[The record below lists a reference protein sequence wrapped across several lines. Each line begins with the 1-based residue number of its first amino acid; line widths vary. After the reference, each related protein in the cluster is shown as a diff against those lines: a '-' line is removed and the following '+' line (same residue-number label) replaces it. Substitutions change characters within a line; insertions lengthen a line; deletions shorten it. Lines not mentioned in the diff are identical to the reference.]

1 MEVIY
6 LSSLPL
12 LHRVQQQQALNRM
25 DAKNLALVFMPT
37 VMRSPYNS
45 SGPMAVQKLP
55 QQKKAME
62 MLITYYHTLF

>member
-1 MEVIY
+1 M
-6 LSSLPL
+6 
-12 LHRVQQQQALNRM
+12 NRM

-45 SGPMAVQKLP
+45 SGAMVVQKLP

-62 MLITYYHTLF
+62 MLIKYYHTLF

>member
-1 MEVIY
+1 MEVIILKY
-6 LSSLPL
+6 LSL
-12 LHRVQQQQALNRM
+12 LRRVQQQQALNRM

-37 VMRSPYNS
+37 VMRSPYNT
-45 SGPMAVQKLP
+45 SGALAVQKLP

>member
-1 MEVIY
+1 M
-6 LSSLPL
+6 
-12 LHRVQQQQALNRM
+12 QQQQAMNRM

-45 SGPMAVQKLP
+45 SGAIVVQKLP

-62 MLITYYHTLF
+62 MLIKYYHTLF